1 MKMAPAEEAAE
12 AIDGTGV
19 LGCEAPCPAV
29 RVTTAEPMP
38 QMATRSGTADVGVD
52 TPSAR

>member
-1 MKMAPAEEAAE
+1 MQMAPAEGAAE

-19 LGCEAPCPAV
+19 FGRASCPAV
-29 RVTTAEPMP
+29 RVPAAGSMP

-52 TPSAR
+52 TPRAR

>member
-1 MKMAPAEEAAE
+1 MQMAPAEGAAE

-19 LGCEAPCPAV
+19 VGAYCPVV
-29 RVTTAEPMP
+29 RVTTAEQMP

>member
-1 MKMAPAEEAAE
+1 MQMAPAEGSAE

-19 LGCEAPCPAV
+19 LGASCPAV
-29 RVTTAEPMP
+29 RVPAAGPMP

-52 TPSAR
+52 TPRAR